1 MSNFFQS
8 TNPALRNEQAFNPFA
23 YEQAGVATLPAT
35 TAVSGVIQK
44 TTLLV
49 TLAMIFGG
57 LGYWL
62 FSQNPSALWIGS
74 IVALVVTLGIYFV
87 IYGKPQLSPV
97 LAPLYAI
104 VQGTFLGGL
113 TAVAEAMLV
122 SRFGSSVPGGVALQ
136 ALLITGCVLASMLLL
151 YKFQIVRPTK
161 MFVSVV
167 STATLGIMLTY
178 LVGFVLSFFGIN
190 LPFVSLGSV
199 FSTGTAGLIG
209 LGINLLILGLAAC
222 WLVIDFGM
230 VEEQVAAGA
239 PKYMEWYC
247 AFALMVTLAWIYWE
261 AVKLVLRLAALFG
274 RRD

>member
-1 MSNFFQS
+1 MSSVFQS
-8 TNPALRNEQAFNPFA
+8 TNPALHNEQAFNPFA
-23 YEQAGVATLPAT
+23 YGQSGAVAASGVT
-35 TAVSGVIQK
+35 TMSGVIQK

-49 TLAMIFGG
+49 SLAMICGG
-57 LGYWL
+57 VGFWL
-62 FSQNPSALWIGS
+62 FSQHPGALWIGS
-74 IVALVVTLGIYFV
+74 IVAFLVTLGIYFV
-87 IYGKPQLSPV
+87 IYGKPQLSPI
-97 LAPLYAI
+97 LAPLYAV

-113 TAVAEAMLV
+113 TAVAESMLV
-122 SRFGSSVPGGVALQ
+122 AKLGSSVPGGVAFQ
-136 ALLITGCVLASMLLL
+136 ALLITGCVLAAMLLL

-167 STATLGIMLTY
+167 STATLGLMLTY
-178 LVGFVLSFFGIN
+178 LVAFVLSFFGVS

-199 FSTGTAGLIG
+199 FATGTAGLIG

-222 WLVIDFGM
+222 WLVVDFGM
-230 VEEQVAAGA
+230 VESQVQAGA

-247 AFALMVTLAWIYWE
+247 GFALLVSLAWIYWE